1 MVQPPENEIAAAYFR
16 MWAANLRT
24 TPVRDDEVADA
35 MAMTDALQR
44 AAESLVAGNHLAWW
58 SSMEA
63 EGAPAAP
70 SERPPSG
77 PNRLEV

>member
-16 MWAANLRT
+16 MWASNLRT
-24 TPVRDDEVADA
+24 TPVRDDEVSDA

-44 AAESLVAGNHLAWW
+44 VAESLVAGNHLAWW

-63 EGAPAAP
+63 EGIPTTT
-70 SERPPSG
+70 SERPPNG
-77 PNRLEV
+77 PHHLEV